1 MSHLCI
7 QHAIN
12 VLHDSLVCLHC
23 LWLLQQRQGNLGGAG
38 SSLWPRAAPGVRVD
52 GMFDGRMRFG
62 NGFGDETTFSVPAE
76 KCGLVIGKG
85 VCCAGHLQ
93 LLMIYLSAYRQQIHF

>member
-1 MSHLCI
+1 M
-7 QHAIN
+7 
-12 VLHDSLVCLHC
+12 
-23 LWLLQQRQGNLGGAG
+23 
-38 SSLWPRAAPGVRVD
+38 WPRAGLRVD

-85 VCCAGHLQ
+85 TS
-93 LLMIYLSAYRQQIHF
+93 LSVSLTCHVSCHG